1 MKNKKYLVSVI
12 LPNYNSEKFLSK
24 SIQSVLNQTYDNFE
38 LIIVDDCSTDNS
50 HNIINQFMKKDKR
63 IKFFKTEI
71 NSRTVAAPRNL
82 GISKAKGEYI
92 AFLDSDDYWSKDKLE
107 YQIKN
112 IGDSLFSFTAANY
125 QLEAGYKKS
134 NFIVTNIRILF
145 QIFFIYFVK
154 KKGFFWIYIYNPFL
168 ISSAIIK
175 KKVFKNYLFE
185 VDYNKREDLIFWL
198 RAFKKYNKQ
207 IIYHPQIFLTITRRT
222 GSMSFH
228 KVQELNR
235 IINTICNDFLNS
247 KNFSKFN
254 YFLIGI
260 ILRLLKILLTK
271 FYKNFRAKVKILLTF
286 LISIYFVIFYTPFFW
301 YLGKNLI
308 YFDEQKKTEA
318 VFVLSGHQGFE
329 YWNNSYLQRFL
340 DVKYYIEKNNAY
352 NDTKYILLGKIQSIP
367 EQKIIES
374 LLFNINVDRKNIHVI
389 YKEYSN
395 SENGLKILKN
405 YLHKNNLSSVTIV
418 TSPYHTLRINYL
430 WKKISNNRYETII
443 FKNINMPK
451 RNNYFER
458 SFNKK
463 EIFYEILANIND
475 RFFK

>member
-1 MKNKKYLVSVI
+1 MNK
-12 LPNYNSEKFLSK
+12 
-24 SIQSVLNQTYDNFE
+24 
-38 LIIVDDCSTDNS
+38 
-50 HNIINQFMKKDKR
+50 
-63 IKFFKTEI
+63 
-71 NSRTVAAPRNL
+71 
-82 GISKAKGEYI
+82 
-92 AFLDSDDYWSKDKLE
+92 
-107 YQIKN
+107 
-112 IGDSLFSFTAANY
+112 
-125 QLEAGYKKS
+125 
-134 NFIVTNIRILF
+134 
-145 QIFFIYFVK
+145 
-154 KKGFFWIYIYNPFL
+154 
-168 ISSAIIK
+168 
-175 KKVFKNYLFE
+175 
-185 VDYNKREDLIFWL
+185 
-198 RAFKKYNKQ
+198 
-207 IIYHPQIFLTITRRT
+207 
-222 GSMSFH
+222 
-228 KVQELNR
+228 
-235 IINTICNDFLNS
+235 
-247 KNFSKFN
+247 
-254 YFLIGI
+254 
-260 ILRLLKILLTK
+260 
-271 FYKNFRAKVKILLTF
+271 
-286 LISIYFVIFYTPFFW
+286 
-301 YLGKNLI
+301 
-308 YFDEQKKTEA
+308 KKTEA

-340 DVKYYIEKNNAY
+340 DVKYYIEKKNAY